1 MRISDW
7 SSDVCS
13 SDLQRAEDPQVSADL
28 PPTDVEMR
36 HNATAYWS
44 DDAIPVNHPARKDAE
59 ARWGRGI
66 AAHDKRVGDIAVG
79 RYRQRNTRLLVLLWI
94 TSTLNPVAAPP
105 HLAPTA
111 ATSTAKAQGRK

>member
-1 MRISDW
+1 M
-7 SSDVCS
+7 
-13 SDLQRAEDPQVSADL
+13 SADL

-59 ARWGRGI
+59 ARWGRWI

-79 RYRQRNTRLLVLLWI
+79 KYRQRNTRVLVVMWVTI
-94 TSTLNPVAAPP
+94 TLNLVAATLNL
-105 HLAPTA
+105 LARA
-111 ATSTAKAQGRK
+111 AQ